1 MMKSFFVLLMVLGM
15 KTMHKSTFVLFLLS
29 GLLVSCIEEYK
40 MSDIAKT
47 IYEERLVIEGKILA
61 GDKTVVYITRTV
73 PIQTPEQPEGVLG
86 ARIKLIGQNG
96 YQSDWAEYD
105 IEHDRYVIPTFD
117 LEDNTQYALHI
128 EVEGETYQ
136 SNFQPILS
144 TPEIEEVSIQEKD
157 TGVSLHVST
166 TGKNNASRYY
176 MWTYDED
183 WEIHS
188 EVDFTKKV
196 NGEWMYNQTTYPL
209 PDNGENP
216 YYYCWMHNVSSLI
229 HIYSTENLENNIVN
243 TLEFLFIPI
252 DDVRISYIYSIL
264 VKQACLS
271 YEAYEYYRLLA
282 LYTQESSGLFSPMPS
297 EVKGNIQCLSN
308 PKISVGGFVMASK
321 IQTKRLFIYES
332 DLKEIHSSYSNCA
345 SGLGEEQSENIFGG
359 WKAAWTREVRDKG
372 AIVYN
377 EHAGVLANNSIIY
390 PKECVDCRQIFG
402 ATKKRPDFWPTD
414 HE

>member
-1 MMKSFFVLLMVLGM
+1 M
-15 KTMHKSTFVLFLLS
+15 
-29 GLLVSCIEEYK
+29 
-40 MSDIAKT
+40 
-47 IYEERLVIEGKILA
+47 
-61 GDKTVVYITRTV
+61 
-73 PIQTPEQPEGVLG
+73 
-86 ARIKLIGQNG
+86 
-96 YQSDWAEYD
+96 
-105 IEHDRYVIPTFD
+105 
-117 LEDNTQYALHI
+117 
-128 EVEGETYQ
+128 
-136 SNFQPILS
+136 
-144 TPEIEEVSIQEKD
+144 
-157 TGVSLHVST
+157 
-166 TGKNNASRYY
+166 
-176 MWTYDED
+176 
-183 WEIHS
+183 
-188 EVDFTKKV
+188 
-196 NGEWMYNQTTYPL
+196 
-209 PDNGENP
+209 
-216 YYYCWMHNVSSLI
+216 
-229 HIYSTENLENNIVN
+229 
-243 TLEFLFIPI
+243 
-252 DDVRISYIYSIL
+252 
-264 VKQACLS
+264 KQACLS

-390 PKECVDCRQIFG
+390 PKECVDCRQTFG